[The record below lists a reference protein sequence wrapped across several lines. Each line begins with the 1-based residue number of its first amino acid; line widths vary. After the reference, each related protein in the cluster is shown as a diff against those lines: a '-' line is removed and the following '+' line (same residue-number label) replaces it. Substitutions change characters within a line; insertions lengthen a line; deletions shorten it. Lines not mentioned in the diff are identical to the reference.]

1 MSFSTIIRLIFL
13 LALSCSAAH
22 GDGDIIRLQPR
33 IRTLPGSPD
42 SYGIPLAAIRPFL
55 ATMRALEPAELDK
68 TARIVNFADEHL
80 VAGAGDVLYAEPV
93 KDNGSAGYQLFRPG
107 EACLDA
113 HSGELLGY
121 EALYIGTASME
132 SAGDPSVFRLTE
144 TVREAHIG
152 DRLLRSEA
160 EPLLSHIIP
169 ARPDFAIAGSII
181 GVVDGVTLMG
191 QYQAVVI
198 DRGLRNGLKAGH
210 ILRIVQD
217 TRAHREIFEKNPGQ
231 DHTRYP
237 QETKGRLIIIHPYEK
252 LSFALI
258 MNTRKAVHVFDTV
271 AAP

>member
-13 LALSCSAAH
+13 LALWHSAAH
-22 GDGDIIRLQPR
+22 GDGDITRLEPR
-33 IRTLPGSPD
+33 IRTLPDAPD
-42 SYGIPLAAIRPFL
+42 NYGIPLAAIRPFL
-55 ATMRALEPAELDK
+55 ATLRALEPAELDK
-68 TARIVNFADEHL
+68 AARIVNFADEHL
-80 VAGAGDVLYAEPV
+80 VAGAGDVLYTEPV
-93 KDNGSAGYQLFRPG
+93 KDNIGYQLFRPG
-107 EACLDA
+107 EAYLDA

-121 EALYIGTASME
+121 EALYIGAASME

-144 TVREAHIG
+144 TVREAHTG
-152 DRLLRSEA
+152 DRLLPGEA
-160 EPLLSHIIP
+160 EPLFSRITP

-191 QYQAVVI
+191 QYQAVII

-217 TRAHREIFEKNPGQ
+217 TTAHREIFENNTGR

-237 QETKGRLIIIHPYEK
+237 PENKGRLMIVHPYDK

-258 MNTRKAVHVFDTV
+258 MNTRKAVHIFDTV
-271 AAP
+271 TAP